1 MVLKIIRVI
10 LLLFSMYGYT
20 QYLVS
25 KRKLKIELALPVLL
39 SAIGAAV
46 FLAGLLNVMKE
57 VSALIFLFGAALGVV
72 SLKRRYALRELFT
85 VGTVIC
91 AVMAAVLLFLTY
103 GVKFTQYDIS
113 VIGASLCACW

>member
-57 VSALIFLFGAALGVV
+57 VSALIFLFGAALSEDSETQLARIGHRMAR
-72 SLKRRYALRELFT
+72 LYQIMQEDRRRALT
-85 VGTVIC
+85 VC
-91 AVMAAVLLFLTY
+91 
-103 GVKFTQYDIS
+103 
-113 VIGASLCACW
+113 